1 MEKKKS
7 LQLLFYNHVSIKQF
21 TFLLFPFKMFLSY
34 ALKMYKCNEQVA
46 KRQGLKIAKL
56 SSTISKV

>member
-46 KRQGLKIAKL
+46 KRQG
-56 SSTISKV
+56 